1 MAIVGQG
8 TKIIIFNAGYSASA
22 DRYNF
27 INAAQS
33 IPTSSSE
40 DLCHYI
46 SFDYIKSIL
55 VAAAN
60 KFYRGEHDHNTFLQN
75 IRLLCEAVKT
85 GERKVNT
92 PAMNAVYTN
101 IDAAVAAL
109 ESVSNNTQD
118 MSDTLNTLLYNLNSA
133 DTNLRAGDSRW
144 NHSIG
149 QEYDPESWVYCGS
162 NGQIMYTNLKLND
175 EERAEIE
182 ESVLADLNAKGD
194 YAEWFYLVNYT
205 DCKKYELLCSL
216 NEIEPPSIFSAQHIN
231 GNKLLYSSANY
242 ILDFDDNRR
251 HYRQNRESVYY
262 FHYN

>member
-33 IPTSSSE
+33 IHTSSSE

-46 SFDYIKSIL
+46 SFDYIKSAL
-55 VAAAN
+55 VDAAN
-60 KFYRGEHDHNTFLQN
+60 KFYKGEHVKNTFLQN

-109 ESVSNNTQD
+109 ESVSDNTQD

-133 DTNLRAGDSRW
+133 DTNLRPGNSNW
-144 NHSIG
+144 NHSISK
-149 QEYDPESWVYCGS
+149 EYDPESWVYCGS
-162 NGQIMYTNLKLND
+162 NGQIKYTNLELTD

-182 ESVLADLNAKGD
+182 EIVQADGNTKC
-194 YAEWFYLVNYT
+194 FYLVNYT

-242 ILDFDDNRR
+242 ILDFDNNTK
-251 HYRQNRESVYY
+251 HYRKNRESVYY
-262 FHYN
+262 FSYD

>member
-8 TKIIIFNAGYSASA
+8 TKIIIFNAGGYSATNK
-22 DRYNF
+22 RYDF
-27 INAAQS
+27 TEAAKS
-33 IPTSSSE
+33 IPKSAGE

-46 SFDYIKSIL
+46 SFDYIKSTL

-60 KFYRGEHDHNTFLQN
+60 KFYRGEHDYNTFLQN

-85 GERKVNT
+85 GEHKVNT

-101 IDAAVAAL
+101 IDMAVAAL
-109 ESVSNNTQD
+109 ESVSDNTQD

-133 DTNLRAGDSRW
+133 DTNLRPGNSNW
-144 NHSIG
+144 NHSISK
-149 QEYDPESWVYCGS
+149 EYDPESWVYCGS
-162 NGQIMYTNLKLND
+162 NGQIKYTNLELTD

-182 ESVLADLNAKGD
+182 EIVKADGNTKC
-194 YAEWFYLVNYT
+194 FYLVNYT

-216 NEIEPPSIFSAQHIN
+216 NGIDEPSIFSAKYIQ

-242 ILDFDDNRR
+242 ILDFDSNRNN
-251 HYRQNRESVYY
+251 YAKCDAPIYY
-262 FHYN
+262 LHYN